1 MQCIDFEQVIESQ
14 PDGPLSASAAAH
26 RDACGACRGL
36 WSDLDAIRSASR
48 ELGTDTPEP
57 PARIWTA
64 LRAQLAAE
72 GLIREPQ
79 PAAGWFAGWF
89 GTPRRLGLTGAY
101 AAFLLAAAGLAG
113 YTGSSQP
120 AMATGSVSDEEASVA
135 PELGRTLDGD
145 LNRVIE
151 SLPNRDPALAASLRK
166 NMGIVDNFIAVCEK
180 SVREQPDNPV
190 ARDYLYGAYQQK
202 AVLLATATDLTLE
215 DR

>member
-1 MQCIDFEQVIESQ
+1 MQCIEFEQVIESQ
-14 PDGPLSASAAAH
+14 PDGPLPASAAAH
-26 RDACGACRGL
+26 RDACDACRGL
-36 WSDLDAIRSASR
+36 WSDLDAIRSASWQ
-48 ELGTDTPEP
+48 LGEDTPEP

-89 GTPRRLGLTGAY
+89 GTPRRLVLTGAY

-120 AMATGSVSDEEASVA
+120 ALATGTVSDEEASVA

-151 SLPNRDPALAASLRK
+151 SLPDRDPALAASLRK

-202 AVLLATATDLTLE
+202 AVLLATATDRTLE

>member
-1 MQCIDFEQVIESQ
+1 M
-14 PDGPLSASAAAH
+14 
-26 RDACGACRGL
+26 R
-36 WSDLDAIRSASR
+36 ASR
-48 ELGTDTPEP
+48 TGRFPRP
-57 PARIWTA
+57 PPHIGMFAARAADFGPTSTRFA
-64 LRAQLAAE
+64 PQAGNSARTRPSRRREFGPRSAQLAAE

-89 GTPRRLGLTGAY
+89 GTPRRLVLTGAY

-120 AMATGSVSDEEASVA
+120 ALATGSVSDDEASVA

-151 SLPNRDPALAASLRK
+151 SLPDRDPALAASLRK

-202 AVLLATATDLTLE
+202 AVLLATATDRTLE